1 MIDFEAKAVWVQDEH
16 GVWHEAASGTV
27 GVEPAPTVPASS
39 QVDEAVSP
47 SREEPLCIAHTQ
59 SVRRVLTVRR
69 SNALTLAVSPFS
81 LRDGGAREEE
91 VVVVVVMVV
100 VAIVVIVIVGMT
112 VVVMMIVIVV
122 MIVVVI
128 GIVTTMVQIVN
139 DLVARIVISQGTHQT
154 LTIPWDLRIQKGLS
168 IPQGLSSPMV
178 VVQAEVRAA
187 VLLSL
192 PRIGRD
198 QEQAVGTATTML

>member
-1 MIDFEAKAVWVQDEH
+1 M
-16 GVWHEAASGTV
+16 T
-27 GVEPAPTVPASS
+27 T
-39 QVDEAVSP
+39 
-47 SREEPLCIAHTQ
+47 
-59 SVRRVLTVRR
+59 
-69 SNALTLAVSPFS
+69 
-81 LRDGGAREEE
+81 
-91 VVVVVVMVV
+91 VVVVMVVVVIVVIVIVMVV
-100 VAIVVIVIVGMT
+100 VAIVVIVIVVMT

-154 LTIPWDLRIQKGLS
+154 LTFPLDLRDQKGHS
-168 IPQGLSSPMV
+168 ITQDLRNPMV
-178 VVQAEVRAA
+178 VVQAEVLAA
-187 VLLSL
+187 LLLSL